1 MGSPE
6 LLTALQWFV
15 FFKLVFVTIFLLPVG
30 TLQLLQTGFFLR
42 LVTSHRRTLLF
53 CRIGFRVC
61 PESHNRNITNLY
73 IFLFFTGKLCVTN
86 LYSQSLEPILKP
98 PGGGDRYFELQAIL
112 LLHLILSSSSWT
124 KHKKFWRFFAFGVQ
138 HNVLNFWM
146 VLKAHEQASIKQ
158 VYAVFRYAQTDHECS
173 KRALRVW
180 PVQMQLLHLK

>member
-15 FFKLVFVTIFLLPVG
+15 FFKLVFVTIFLLTVG

-53 CRIGFRVC
+53 CPIGFRVC

-73 IFLFFTGKLCVTN
+73 MFLFFTGQLFVTN
-86 LYSQSLEPILKP
+86 LYSQSLEPILKKP
-98 PGGGDRYFELQAIL
+98 LAEETAIL
-112 LLHLILSSSSWT
+112 NCKPSYCSIFFFRPHLRQN
-124 KHKKFWRFFAFGVQ
+124 KKFWRFFACGVQ

-146 VLKAHEQASIKQ
+146 VLKTHEQESIEQ
-158 VYAVFRYAQTDHECS
+158 VYADFRYAQTGHECS